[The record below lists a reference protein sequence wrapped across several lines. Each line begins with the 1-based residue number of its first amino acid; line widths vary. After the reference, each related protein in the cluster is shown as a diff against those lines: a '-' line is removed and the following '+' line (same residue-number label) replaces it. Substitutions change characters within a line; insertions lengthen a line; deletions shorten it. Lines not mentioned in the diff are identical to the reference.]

1 MPGTI
6 EERLAKVESC
16 IGRLEQCA
24 AKMVDVVMKLQR
36 QIGPASESTPNGA
49 AQSTSTLTQ
58 IPETITGGGGSIA
71 VQFLMQ
77 LKATSASATDVGEAA
92 EALWPL
98 FKALT
103 QGKPCPCVQR
113 FLDEI
118 GALLESA
125 DLPQAQQVTIHN
137 VMLTLTNRLR
147 GQTH

>member
-24 AKMVDVVMKLQR
+24 GKMVDVVMKLQR

-49 AQSTSTLTQ
+49 AQPASTLTQ
-58 IPETITGGGGSIA
+58 IPETMGRDTVA

-77 LKATSASATDVGEAA
+77 LKAISATATDVGEAA
-92 EALWPL
+92 EAIWPL
-98 FKALT
+98 FKAIT

-118 GALLESA
+118 GTLLESA

-137 VMLTLTNRLR
+137 IMLTLTSRLKR
-147 GQTH
+147 HMG